1 MKNAFE
7 LAISEQRD
15 AYPDSWIGYGWYTEL
30 LKNKEKIVAHN
41 GATGGFY
48 AFIGFNKVTNVG
60 VIILSNH
67 KNYREL
73 DPLGY
78 KVLTDIK

>member
-15 AYPDSWIGYGWYTEL
+15 AYPDSWIGYGWYTDL
-30 LKNKEKIVAHN
+30 LKNGDKAVNHN
-41 GATGGFY
+41 GGTGGFY
-48 AFIGFNKVTNVG
+48 AFIGFNKTSNVG

-67 KNYREL
+67 KNSRVL
-73 DPLGY
+73 GPLGY